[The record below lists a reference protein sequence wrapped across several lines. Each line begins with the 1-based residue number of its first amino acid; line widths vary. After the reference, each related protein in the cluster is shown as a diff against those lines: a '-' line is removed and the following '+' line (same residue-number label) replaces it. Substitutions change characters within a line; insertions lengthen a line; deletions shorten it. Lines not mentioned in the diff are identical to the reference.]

1 MPINIKVARQTLH
14 ELQEKGREKLD
25 AINAEDRFPSD
36 EENTEL
42 DAIQKEVEV
51 AAATVKQ
58 VETAMDLERSFHVV
72 DDNAQIGGGG
82 PATDDTGNPFES
94 FGDQLQAIAS
104 AYSTPNQDPRL
115 FVPDLRAAP
124 TGLGGHQGG
133 EGGFL
138 VRTQFSDEIFS
149 KAHDAAVL
157 LSRTDQIPI
166 GPNADGLVVNTIEET
181 TRVGGSR
188 WGGVSVAR
196 LNQGDTVTAS
206 RPAFGQMETRLLSI
220 MGLAYATD
228 ELLADS
234 TALGA
239 VLSQAFSEE
248 FAFVIDDEIYRGTG
262 TGEMLGVLNSAA
274 TVSVA
279 KETGQLANTILPE
292 NLVNMRA
299 RLWARSRQNA
309 IWVINQDV
317 EPELLLMGI
326 VVGTGGSAIY
336 MPSGGL
342 SASPFDTILGRPV
355 VPIEHCSTLGTVGD
369 IALIDLSQ
377 YHTISKGGLQA
388 AQSMHV
394 RFINNE
400 QTFRWITRINGQPK
414 WRTALTPAQGTNTQS
429 PFVTLATRA

>member
-1 MPINIKVARQTLH
+1 LK
-14 ELQEKGREKLD
+14 ELGREKLD
-25 AINAEDRFPSD
+25 AITAEDRLPTD
-36 EENTEL
+36 DENTEL
-42 DAIQKEVEV
+42 AAIEKDVE
-51 AAATVKQ
+51 AAAEVVAKLEAQ
-58 VETAMDLERSFHVV
+58 MDMARSFEVT
-72 DDNAQIGGGG
+72 DSATISGGM
-82 PATDDTGNPFES
+82 PATDETGNPFES
-94 FGDQLQAIAS
+94 FGDQLQAIAR
-104 AYSTPNQDPRL
+104 AYNSPDTDARL

-124 TGLGGHQGG
+124 QGLGSHQGG

-138 VRTQFSDEIFS
+138 VRTQFSDAIFS
-149 KAHDAAVL
+149 KAHDEAVL

-166 GPNADGLVVNTIEET
+166 GPNADGLVVNTIEESS
-181 TRVGGSR
+181 RADGSR

-196 LNQGDTVTAS
+196 LNQGDTVTAA
-206 RPAFGQMETRLLSI
+206 RPNFGQMETRLISI

-239 VLSQAFSEE
+239 ILSQSFAEE
-248 FAFVIDDEIYRGTG
+248 FAFTVDNEIYRGTG
-262 TGEMLGVLNSAA
+262 AGEMLGVLNSNA

-279 KETGQLANTILPE
+279 AEVGQLANTILPE

-299 RLWARSRQNA
+299 RLWARSRANS
-309 IWVINQDV
+309 IWLINQDV

-326 VVGTGGSAIY
+326 TVGTGGAPIY
-336 MPSGGL
+336 TPSGGL

-355 VPIEHCSTLGTVGD
+355 VPVEYCSTLGTVGD
-369 IALIDLSQ
+369 IALVDLSQ
-377 YHTISKGGLQA
+377 YHTISKGGVQA

-400 QTFRWITRINGQPK
+400 QTFRWVTRINGQPK
-414 WRTALTPAQGTNTQS
+414 WRTALTPANGTNTQS

>member
-1 MPINIKVARQTLH
+1 MINIKVARQAVTDL
-14 ELQEKGREKLD
+14 KKSGRDKMD
-25 AINAEDRFPSD
+25 AIEAEERLPSE

-42 DAIQKEVEV
+42 ATIQTNLEAAVTVVE
-51 AAATVKQ
+51 Q
-58 VETAMDLERSFHVV
+58 VEAAMDLERSFHIV
-72 DDNAQIGGGG
+72 DDNAQIGGGD
-82 PATDDTGNPFES
+82 PATDEGGNPFAS

-104 AYSTPNQDPRL
+104 AYNSPDTDVRL
-115 FVPDLRAAP
+115 FAPDLRAAP
-124 TGLGGHQGG
+124 TGLGSHQGG

-157 LSRTDQIPI
+157 LNRTDQIPI
-166 GPNADGLVVNTIEET
+166 GANFDGLEVATIDET
-181 TRVGGSR
+181 SRAAGSR
-188 WGGVSVAR
+188 WGGVTVAR
-196 LNQGDTVTAS
+196 VNEGDTVTAS
-206 RPAFGQMETRLLSI
+206 RPKFGKMETRLIDI
-220 MGLAYATD
+220 MGLAYVTNR
-228 ELLADS
+228 LLADS

-239 VLSQAFSEE
+239 VLSNAFSEE
-248 FAFVIDDEIYRGTG
+248 FAFTVDNEIYRGTG
-262 TGEMLGVLNSAA
+262 AGEMLGVLNSAA

-292 NLVNMRA
+292 NLVKMRA
-299 RLWARSRQNA
+299 RLYARGRGNS
-309 IWVINQDV
+309 IWLINQDV

-355 VPIEHCSTLGTVGD
+355 VPVEYCSTLGTVGD
-369 IALIDLSQ
+369 IALVDLSQ
-377 YHTISKGGLQA
+377 YHTISKGGLDAQ
-388 AQSMHV
+388 QSMHV

-414 WRTALTPAQGTNTQS
+414 WRTALTPANGTNTQS